1 MTKLE
6 YLQRLPETYNGLPL
20 RQMALDNYKPNF
32 SKVFKSENLHEAICT
47 SFDWQKTP
55 QGYDFWNQIAIAADK
70 GELKIIDNQ
79 IKMEL

>member
-20 RQMALDNYKPNF
+20 RQMALENYDATF
-32 SKVFKSENLHEAICT
+32 SPVFNCIDLHHALCVSFRWNTTQQLYGYWERMAREA
-47 SFDWQKTP
+47 KR
-55 QGYDFWNQIAIAADK
+55 

>member
-20 RQMALDNYKPNF
+20 RKMALENYKPNF
-32 SKVFKSENLHEAICT
+32 SKVFNADNLHHAICIGIQ
-47 SFDWQKTP
+47 WYNTP
-55 QGYDFWNQIAIAADK
+55 EGYKFWEGIAKEALK

>member
-20 RQMALDNYKPNF
+20 RKMALENYDAGFCPVFNANCLSKAFGISF
-32 SKVFKSENLHEAICT
+32 SWRKS
-47 SFDWQKTP
+47 P
-55 QGYDFWNQIAIAADK
+55 QGFEFWWSIAIAAHK

>member
-20 RQMALDNYKPNF
+20 RKMALENYDAGF
-32 SKVFKSENLHEAICT
+32 SPRFNMYNAHDALCNTFSWKDSP
-47 SFDWQKTP
+47 QKF
-55 QGYDFWNQIAIAADK
+55 QFWCQIAEDICK

>member
-20 RQMALDNYKPNF
+20 RKMALENYDAGFCQRFN
-32 SKVFKSENLHEAICT
+32 SDCLGDALSIGLNWRT
-47 SFDWQKTP
+47 SP
-55 QGYDFWNQIAIAADK
+55 QGFEFWNNIAIAADK

>member
-20 RQMALDNYKPNF
+20 RQMALENYDETF
-32 SKVFKSENLHEAICT
+32 SPVFNSRDLHHAICV
-47 SFDWQKTP
+47 SFEWNRTK
-55 QGYDFWNQIAIAADK
+55 QGRDFWNGIAIAADK